1 MNSSKSVNSTAIR
14 AEIKRHESLQ
24 SAINRLSKQFERVE
38 NPQQRS
44 GLKVF
49 LHSIQVSVS
58 HSGKLT
64 LISFSF
70 HSGDKNPPPVVR
82 PFIYY
87 LSASGHEATNGNIPQ
102 QPSPWQQDETCCAA
116 YFLIKVSVS
125 STGAWICECRVH
137 WG

>member
-38 NPQQRS
+38 NPQLRS

-49 LHSIQVSVS
+49 LLSIQ
-58 HSGKLT
+58 
-64 LISFSF
+64 
-70 HSGDKNPPPVVR
+70 
-82 PFIYY
+82 
-87 LSASGHEATNGNIPQ
+87 ASGHEATNGNIPQ

-116 YFLIKVSVS
+116 YFLSAILQLPSKPLPFRQTEAFYMRS
-125 STGAWICECRVH
+125 
-137 WG
+137 